1 MVKPTSCSST
11 NCKLVAFLGYS
22 KTDEVSYAVA
32 YNEISTSSG
41 VGDKGYIV
49 GYEEDSTYDSY
60 FSSAGVD
67 DSAIND
73 WTLSVDI
80 SSSYTSTAVSTS
92 LTESIILC
100 DSTTTY
106 EINDDG
112 WDDG

>member
-1 MVKPTSCSST
+1 M
-11 NCKLVAFLGYS
+11 
-22 KTDEVSYAVA
+22 
-32 YNEISTSSG
+32 
-41 VGDKGYIV
+41 
-49 GYEEDSTYDSY
+49 
-60 FSSAGVD
+60 
-67 DSAIND
+67 
-73 WTLSVDI
+73 DI